1 MAAKTIK
8 IRARATEGVTTV
20 KALITHPMH
29 TGLQKNEKT
38 GELIPPEYIQ
48 EVFCEHKG
56 KNVLTAYWGTGVSRN
71 PYLSFRF
78 KGGAKGETVKLSW
91 KDNFGKSDWI
101 ETEIK

>member
-1 MAAKTIK
+1 
-8 IRARATEGVTTV
+8 
-20 KALITHPMH
+20 
-29 TGLQKNEKT
+29 
-38 GELIPPEYIQ
+38 
-48 EVFCEHKG
+48 
-56 KNVLTAYWGTGVSRN
+56 VLTAYWGTGVSRN